1 VAPQHAK
8 LAAYERELIG
18 LVKAVRFWRPYLWAR
33 PFIVRTDHYALKFL
47 LDQRLSTIPQHT
59 WVSKLFGYDFSVE
72 FQPGK
77 SNVVADALSR
87 RDEDAGAVH
96 ALSVPSFTLYDD
108 FRKEAESL
116 PEIITAKE
124 LIANGKSTAAWSIVD
139 GLVLHNGRVFVPSS
153 SSLWPQLLD
162 TAHGVGHEGAQKT
175 LHRLRASFF
184 NPHAARLVRDYIK
197 GCAVCQR
204 NKTEHLHPAGL
215 LQPLEVPSSVW
226 ADIAMDFVEGFPRA
240 GGKSLV
246 LTVVDRFSKYAHFIA
261 LSHPYTA
268 VSVAR
273 AFFDNIVRLHGI
285 PCSIVSDRDPVFT
298 STFWS
303 ELFNLA
309 GVKLR
314 LSTAFHPQTDG
325 QSEVTNRILGVYLCC
340 LAGDRPKSWIRWL
353 PWAEYCYNTSFQT
366 ALRATPFEV
375 VYGRAPPPI
384 VPYEQGQSRVP
395 AVDRQLK
402 DRDTFL
408 AEIKERLLH
417 AQDLMKH
424 SYDANHRDISFEVGD
439 WAWLRL
445 HQRVAAAIKDRS
457 GGKLAPRF
465 YGPFRVE
472 AKVGPVAYRLA
483 LPPRAHI
490 HNVFHVGFLKKFV
503 GDPPS
508 AMVPLPPI
516 HHGRVLPTPA
526 SVDKAR
532 MVRGVWQVRV
542 QWVGQPASD
551 ATWEPVPD
559 FTEAYPDFQ
568 LEDELFRK
576 EGGSVMDAYV
586 GQTYQRQRRKTKKA
600 QELASSAGIPDQD

>member
-72 FQPGK
+72 FQPGR

-139 GLVLHNGRVFVPSS
+139 GLVLHNGHVFVPSS

-240 GGKSLV
+240 SGKSG
-246 LTVVDRFSKYAHFIA
+246 AHRGGS
-261 LSHPYTA
+261 LLQ
-268 VSVAR
+268 VR
-273 AFFDNIVRLHGI
+273 AFHCAQPPIH
-285 PCSIVSDRDPVFT
+285 
-298 STFWS
+298 
-303 ELFNLA
+303 
-309 GVKLR
+309 
-314 LSTAFHPQTDG
+314 
-325 QSEVTNRILGVYLCC
+325 CC
-340 LAGDRPKSWIRWL
+340 LRCPGV
-353 PWAEYCYNTSFQT
+353 
-366 ALRATPFEV
+366 LRQH
-375 VYGRAPPPI
+375 RAPPWD
-384 VPYEQGQSRVP
+384 S
-395 AVDRQLK
+395 
-402 DRDTFL
+402 
-408 AEIKERLLH
+408 LLH
-417 AQDLMKH
+417 CERPG
-424 SYDANHRDISFEVGD
+424 SS
-439 WAWLRL
+439 L
-445 HQRVAAAIKDRS
+445 HQ
-457 GGKLAPRF
+457 
-465 YGPFRVE
+465 Y
-472 AKVGPVAYRLA
+472 
-483 LPPRAHI
+483 
-490 HNVFHVGFLKKFV
+490 
-503 GDPPS
+503 
-508 AMVPLPPI
+508 
-516 HHGRVLPTPA
+516 VL
-526 SVDKAR
+526 V
-532 MVRGVWQVRV
+532 
-542 QWVGQPASD
+542 
-551 ATWEPVPD
+551 
-559 FTEAYPDFQ
+559 
-568 LEDELFRK
+568 
-576 EGGSVMDAYV
+576 
-586 GQTYQRQRRKTKKA
+586 
-600 QELASSAGIPDQD
+600 

>member
-1 VAPQHAK
+1 
-8 LAAYERELIG
+8 
-18 LVKAVRFWRPYLWAR
+18 
-33 PFIVRTDHYALKFL
+33 
-47 LDQRLSTIPQHT
+47 
-59 WVSKLFGYDFSVE
+59 
-72 FQPGK
+72 
-77 SNVVADALSR
+77 
-87 RDEDAGAVH
+87 
-96 ALSVPSFTLYDD
+96 
-108 FRKEAESL
+108 
-116 PEIITAKE
+116 
-124 LIANGKSTAAWSIVD
+124 
-139 GLVLHNGRVFVPSS
+139 
-153 SSLWPQLLD
+153 
-162 TAHGVGHEGAQKT
+162 
-175 LHRLRASFF
+175 
-184 NPHAARLVRDYIK
+184 
-197 GCAVCQR
+197 
-204 NKTEHLHPAGL
+204 
-215 LQPLEVPSSVW
+215 
-226 ADIAMDFVEGFPRA
+226 
-240 GGKSLV
+240 
-246 LTVVDRFSKYAHFIA
+246 
-261 LSHPYTA
+261 
-268 VSVAR
+268 
-273 AFFDNIVRLHGI
+273 
-285 PCSIVSDRDPVFT
+285 
-298 STFWS
+298 
-303 ELFNLA
+303 
-309 GVKLR
+309 
-314 LSTAFHPQTDG
+314 
-325 QSEVTNRILGVYLCC
+325 
-340 LAGDRPKSWIRWL
+340 
-353 PWAEYCYNTSFQT
+353 
-366 ALRATPFEV
+366 
-375 VYGRAPPPI
+375 
-384 VPYEQGQSRVP
+384 VP

-559 FTEAYPDFQ
+559 FTEAYPAG
-568 LEDELFRK
+568 LPARGRAVS
-576 EGGSVMDAYV
+576 EGGGKCYGRLRGPNISAATSQDEEGARAGVVSRDSGSGLIGYRRRQQGLRISRISLLQFVRV
-586 GQTYQRQRRKTKKA
+586 GCRVWQHISQTV
-600 QELASSAGIPDQD
+600 